1 MNLTSPKVIQDLLA
15 NAGLSPRHALGQNFL
30 IDRNILDIIVGAASL
45 TREDH
50 VLEVGP
56 GLGTLTQELLLHAG
70 KVTAVEMDS
79 GLCDILCER
88 WGDEPRFT
96 LRHGDAL
103 DIDHAAMTAEG
114 VTCLVSNL
122 PYAVGTR
129 VVVDAALQSDPP
141 SRIVVLVQKEVA
153 ERFAAQ
159 PRTHAISPL
168 SINLQQIYAVTL
180 VKLVKPSCF
189 WPPPEVTSAIVRFE
203 RHNHFPLSPAERQ
216 RLHDIARI
224 AFSQRR
230 KQMATLF
237 RHESA
242 PYAAAPEHLKKLLA
256 DCGAPPTARAEEL
269 SLPQW
274 ISIVK
279 MLSP

>member
-1 MNLTSPKVIQDLLA
+1 MLNLTSPKVIQDLLA
-15 NAGLSPRHALGQNFL
+15 RAGLSPRHALGQNFL
-30 IDRNILDIIVGAASL
+30 IDRNILDIIVNAAEL

-56 GLGTLTQELLLHAG
+56 GLGTLTQELLANAG

-79 GLCDILCER
+79 GLCDILRER

-103 DIDHAAMTAEG
+103 DIDHAAMTSEG

-129 VVVDAALQSDPP
+129 VVVDAALQPNPP
-141 SRIVVLVQKEVA
+141 SRIVVLLQKEVA

-159 PRTHAISPL
+159 PRTPAISPL
-168 SINLQQIYAVTL
+168 SITLQQLYTVTL

-189 WPPPEVTSAIVRFE
+189 WPPPEVTSAIVRLE
-203 RHNHFPLSPAERQ
+203 RHNHFPLTPPERQ
-216 RLHDIARI
+216 RLHDITRL

-237 RHESA
+237 RHAPA
-242 PYAAAPEHLKKLLA
+242 PYTATPERLRALLA
-256 DCGAPPTARAEEL
+256 DCGASPTARAEEL

-274 ISIVK
+274 
-279 MLSP
+279 LSLANAL